1 MIPWLVRS
9 LKRILILLAGVGVI
23 YLAVWEFFPFFDNR
37 VPIALALF
45 ATYIFTA
52 YIFIP
57 ACIRLYRIFFKP
69 THIPLY
75 CVTPDGFASDPINI
89 GIIGTR
95 AEIITAMNKAGW
107 YKADERTLKNMF
119 RMGASILLRKPY
131 LNAPFS
137 TLFLFGRK
145 QDLGFELP
153 IENSPSNRHHVRF
166 WACHMDGPEAFHAH
180 VHFWKRF
187 QIPLKP
193 TDHRQLWIGAASKDI
208 GIIPIRHNAQLT
220 HMIDPDTNSERD
232 LIVSNLQKSGFIED
246 VQSVKLGDPY
256 KLRNRTIGGS
266 LSTDGT
272 IKICI
277 LKDR

>member
-1 MIPWLVRS
+1 MIPWLLRTF
-9 LKRILILLAGVGVI
+9 KRILVLLLGMGVI
-23 YLAVWEFFPFFDNR
+23 YLTVWQFFPFFENR

-57 ACIRLYRIFFKP
+57 ACIRVYRLFFKP

-95 AEIITAMNKAGW
+95 AEIVTAMKSAGW
-107 YKADERTLKNMF
+107 YKADERTLKTMF
-119 RMGASILLRKPY
+119 HIGMSLLLRKPY

-137 TLFLFGRK
+137 TLYLLGRK

-153 IENSPSNRHHVRF
+153 VKNSPSNRHHVRF
-166 WACHMDGPEAFHAH
+166 WACHTDGPEAFHGD
-180 VHFWKRF
+180 VKFWKRF
-187 QIPLKP
+187 QRPIKS
-193 TDHRQLWIGAASKDI
+193 TDHRQFWIGAASKDI

-220 HMIDPDTNSERD
+220 HMIDPDTNAERD
-232 LIVSNLQKSGFIED
+232 LIVHDLEQSGIVVD
-246 VQSVKLGDPY
+246 TKTVKVGAPY
-256 KLRNRTIGGS
+256 RLRNRTLGGF
-266 LSTDGT
+266 LSADGKM
-272 IKICI
+272 KICI
-277 LKDR
+277 LED